1 MSALSIN
8 INSSLISTTNSV
20 RTMLQYTAPTNTG
33 AKINRIDFQ
42 PAGTDPAGA
51 KGLIEIVKG
60 ATGGT
65 AGATKNPVKNSGH
78 TGSVQ
83 GTGKEDF
90 SSEPTGGT
98 VIHSQLLHPQD
109 RFTYQVP
116 TILNPGETL
125 AIRVTFTTSYP
136 SRSSMVGEE

>member
-1 MSALSIN
+1 MSALTVN
-8 INSSLISTTNSV
+8 LNSSLISTTTSV

-33 AKINRIDFQ
+33 AKISRMDFQ
-42 PAGTDPAGA
+42 PSGTDPAGA

-60 ATGGT
+60 ATGGSGT
-65 AGATKNPVKNSGH
+65 TKNPVKNSGH

-125 AIRVTFTTSYP
+125 GIRVTFATSYP